1 MTVKIKY
8 TISIGTAVL
17 IVPTFRCGGSNCRL
31 GLVVGRIMITKS
43 DLQKLNDLIA
53 SGNEHRFYLW
63 TKWKHLAKYV
73 REEIDHGECQM
84 CKAEGKSGTKNGVL
98 IVHHVKHLKER
109 PDLALSLHDP
119 ETGERQLVTL
129 CKRHHEEMHPESMR
143 QNANA
148 AKVEKYDEYW

>member
-1 MTVKIKY
+1 M
-8 TISIGTAVL
+8 
-17 IVPTFRCGGSNCRL
+17 P
-31 GLVVGRIMITKS
+31 ITNTE
-43 DLQKLNDLIA
+43 LQKLNNLIA
-53 SGNEHRFYLW
+53 VGQEHRFYLW

-73 REEIDHGECQM
+73 RDEIDHGECQM

-98 IVHHVKHLKER
+98 IVHHIKHLKDR

-148 AKVEKYDEYW
+148 ANVEKYDEYW